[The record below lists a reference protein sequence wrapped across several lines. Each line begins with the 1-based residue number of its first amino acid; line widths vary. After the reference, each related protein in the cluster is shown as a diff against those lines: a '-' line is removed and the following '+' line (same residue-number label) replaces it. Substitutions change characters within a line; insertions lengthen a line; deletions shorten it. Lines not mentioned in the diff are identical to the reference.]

1 MDKLTLKKN
10 ILALI
15 QAFKA
20 DGHSIEV
27 AGIIPL
33 YPDLQTSSY
42 MLQIYSSWLNT
53 LPSNRIAI
61 QAVVDKLY
69 QLLPP
74 NALRYIHG
82 IEICNLLTR
91 LHCTT
96 DDLIINELRY
106 QPAATT
112 YNYLDN

>member
-15 QAFKA
+15 KAFKA
-20 DGHSIEV
+20 DGHPIEV

-42 MLQIYSSWLNT
+42 VLQIYSSWLNT
-53 LPSNRIAI
+53 LPSYRIAL
-61 QAVVDKLY
+61 QEVVGKLY
-69 QLLPP
+69 QLLPQT
-74 NALRYIHG
+74 ALRYIHCVEVCG
-82 IEICNLLTR
+82 TLTR
-91 LHCTT
+91 LHCTA

-106 QPAATT
+106 QPATT
-112 YNYLDN
+112 THSYLDN

>member
-10 ILALI
+10 LLAFI
-15 QAFKA
+15 KAFKA
-20 DGHSIEV
+20 DGHNIEV
-27 AGIIPL
+27 VGIIPL

-61 QAVVDKLY
+61 QEVVDKLY
-69 QLLPP
+69 QLLPQT
-74 NALRYIHG
+74 ALRYIHG
-82 IEICNLLTR
+82 VEVCSVLNR

-106 QPAATT
+106 QPATTT
-112 YNYLDN
+112 YNYLDH